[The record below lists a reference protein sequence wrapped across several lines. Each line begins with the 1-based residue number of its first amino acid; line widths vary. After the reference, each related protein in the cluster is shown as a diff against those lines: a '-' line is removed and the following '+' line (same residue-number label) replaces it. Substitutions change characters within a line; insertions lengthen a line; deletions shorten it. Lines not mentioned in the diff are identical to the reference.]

1 LAESSYEISMIRS
14 IYSFLFVAILIPA
27 GAGVSAASQEAAI
40 QYLLDAVESSSCRFV
55 RNDITYSS
63 REFLG
68 HLQSKMA
75 LNEEMIGSAEEF
87 IEKIATRSAVSEIPY
102 VAICDGQLKI
112 TQDWFFDLLTNFR
125 SSN

>member
-1 LAESSYEISMIRS
+1 MTRT
-14 IYSFLFVAILIPA
+14 IYSFLLIATLIPA
-27 GAGVSAASQEAAI
+27 GVVISAASQDAAI

-63 REFLG
+63 REFLE

-75 LNEEMIGSAEEF
+75 LNEELIDSAEEF
-87 IEKIATRSAVSEIPY
+87 IEKIATRSVVSEIPY

-112 TQDWFFDLLTNFR
+112 TQDWFFDLLANYQ
-125 SSN
+125 SNN

>member
-1 LAESSYEISMIRS
+1 LAETSGEISMIRS

-27 GAGVSAASQEAAI
+27 GAGVAAASQEAAI

-75 LNEEMIGSAEEF
+75 LNEELIGSAEEF

-112 TQDWFFDLLTNFR
+112 TQDWFFDLLANYR
-125 SSN
+125 SNN

>member
-1 LAESSYEISMIRS
+1 MIRS

-63 REFLG
+63 REFLE

-75 LNEEMIGSAEEF
+75 LNEELIGSAEEF
-87 IEKIATRSAVSEIPY
+87 IEKIATRSAASEIPY

-112 TQDWFFDLLTNFR
+112 TQDWFFDLLTNFQ

>member
-1 LAESSYEISMIRS
+1 MIRS
-14 IYSFLFVAILIPA
+14 ISAFLVVTILIPA

-75 LNEEMIGSAEEF
+75 LNEELIGSAEEF

>member
-1 LAESSYEISMIRS
+1 MAESSYEISMIRS

-40 QYLLDAVESSSCRFV
+40 QYLLDSVGSSSCRLV

-63 REFLG
+63 REFLE
-68 HLQSKMA
+68 HLRSKMA
-75 LNEEMIGSAEEF
+75 LNEELIGSAEEF

-112 TQDWFFDLLTNFR
+112 TQAWFSDLLASHRIN
-125 SSN
+125 N